1 MLSFFQVC
9 VFIVITS
16 LILTGPDLAVDIRRT
31 AFVSIRKGDISVHIA
46 FVGEEFLDIRR
57 EAFVDI
63 SGGCF

>member
-1 MLSFFQVC
+1 VY

-31 AFVSIRKGDISVHIA
+31 AFVNITKGDISVHIA